1 MILLKKGRLKTMALV
16 EFETKEFKRVGR
28 VTAGEEVQKYTA
40 NQIKTFPSDS
50 PQNILEAALEVA
62 GGDLKKVSDYFVLG
76 ANHMLR
82 LDAGG
87 YSPLEKAARGLI
99 KSGLQPFASM
109 SLEQVIAVLE
119 AQAK

>member
-1 MILLKKGRLKTMALV
+1 MSLV
-16 EFETKEFKRVGR
+16 TFEQKEFKRVGR
-28 VTAGEEVQKYTA
+28 VTAGEEPQKYTA
-40 NQIKTFPSDS
+40 NQIKDFPSDS
-50 PQNILEAALEVA
+50 PENILQAALEVA
-62 GGDLKKVSDYFVLG
+62 AGDLKKVAEYFVLG

-99 KSGLQPFASM
+99 KSGLEPFASM

-119 AQAK
+119 AQKK